1 MQNNNRTLLAIMT
14 VEITQDESDQIYIYE
29 RDDPRDLGIAFA
41 SKHDLPGRYLLKLI
55 DSISQHKQQ
64 AQHTINNEQ
73 KLIHDQKSNYFRNS
87 TNSTPYKQNSQ
98 ISTQSCQ
105 KKSPL
110 VSSRSHCRD
119 FSQDISKM
127 MRDKSAREI
136 RQQKTGDENE
146 LTFTPQINKNSEQ
159 IVVRAMIQY
168 IQKLKRQDNSVEQRL
183 LNYGKEKQIKL
194 QELRMQKQHSQDQQN
209 KSFTYHPT
217 TTQRSHE
224 ILKEKCVSKTY
235 KDIYNKTPEYDN
247 QDNKSSNNNSYV
259 LNLPCA
265 DQSVVQQVWRASLMK
280 LFNMLDK
287 EQKGELNTEQVDL
300 SQMSYE
306 MLQIVAPVLI
316 IMEERGGTFRFE
328 MFAREVTNYCVKHNF
343 VENLFSL
350 LLQ

>member
-1 MQNNNRTLLAIMT
+1 MQNNNGTLLAIMT
-14 VEITQDESDQIYIYE
+14 VEITQDERDQIYIYE
-29 RDDPRDLGIAFA
+29 KDDPRDLGIAFA

-73 KLIHDQKSNYFRNS
+73 KMIHDQKSNYFRNS

-110 VSSRSHCRD
+110 ISSRSHCRD
-119 FSQDISKM
+119 FSQDVSKM
-127 MRDKSAREI
+127 MRDNSAREI
-136 RQQKTGDENE
+136 KQLKPRDENE

-159 IVVRAMIQY
+159 IIVRAMIQY
-168 IQKLKRQDNSVEQRL
+168 LQKQKNLDNSVEQRL
-183 LNYGKEKQIKL
+183 LDYGKRKEIKL
-194 QELRMQKQHSQDQQN
+194 QVLRMQKQHSQDQQN
-209 KSFTYHPT
+209 KSFTYHPK

-224 ILKEKCVSKTY
+224 ILNEKSVSKTY
-235 KDIYNKTPEYDN
+235 KDIYNKTPD
-247 QDNKSSNNNSYV
+247 NNNSYV

-265 DQSVVQQVWRASLMK
+265 DQSVVQQVWRASLKK

-306 MLQIVAPVLI
+306 MLQIVAPVLL
-316 IMEERGGTFRFE
+316 IMEERGGTFKFE
-328 MFAREVTNYCVKHNF
+328 MFAKEVTNYCVNHNF

>member
-1 MQNNNRTLLAIMT
+1 MQNNNGTLLAIMT
-14 VEITQDESDQIYIYE
+14 VEITQDERDQIYIYE
-29 RDDPRDLGIAFA
+29 NDDPRDLGITFA

-55 DSISQHKQQ
+55 DSISQHKKQ
-64 AQHTINNEQ
+64 AQHTVNNEQ
-73 KLIHDQKSNYFRNS
+73 KIINDQKSNYFRNS

-105 KKSPL
+105 KKTPL
-110 VSSRSHCRD
+110 LSNRSHCRD
-119 FSQDISKM
+119 FSQDVTKII
-127 MRDKSAREI
+127 RDNST
-136 RQQKTGDENE
+136 RQIKQLKTRDENE

-159 IVVRAMIQY
+159 IVK
-168 IQKLKRQDNSVEQRL
+168 QKQIDNSVEQRL
-183 LNYGKEKQIKL
+183 INYGKRKEIKL

-209 KSFTYHPT
+209 KSFTYHPK

-224 ILKEKCVSKTY
+224 ILNEKSQSKTY
-235 KDIYNKTPEYDN
+235 KDIYNKQPD
-247 QDNKSSNNNSYV
+247 NNNSYV

-265 DQSVVQQVWRASLMK
+265 DQGIVQQVWRASLKK

-306 MLQIVAPVLI
+306 MLQIVAPVLL
-316 IMEERGGTFRFE
+316 IMEERGGTFKFDI
-328 MFAREVTNYCVKHNF
+328 FAKEVTNYCVKHNF

>member
-1 MQNNNRTLLAIMT
+1 MQNNNGTLLAIMT
-14 VEITQDESDQIYIYE
+14 VEISQDERDQIYIFE
-29 RDDPRDLGIAFA
+29 GDDPRDLGIAFV

-73 KLIHDQKSNYFRNS
+73 KVTNDQKSNYFKNS

-110 VSSRSHCRD
+110 ISSRSHCRD
-119 FSQDISKM
+119 FSQDVSKII
-127 MRDKSAREI
+127 RDKSAKEI
-136 RQQKTGDENE
+136 KQLKPRDENE
-146 LTFTPQINKNSEQ
+146 LTFTPQINRNSEQ
-159 IVVRAMIQY
+159 IVKQ
-168 IQKLKRQDNSVEQRL
+168 KRQDNSVEQRL
-183 LNYGKEKQIKL
+183 IDYGQKKEKRL
-194 QELRMQKQHSQDQQN
+194 QDLRMQKQQSQDLSN
-209 KSFTYHPT
+209 KSHTYHPK

-224 ILKEKCVSKTY
+224 ILNEKNVSKTY
-235 KDIYNKTPEYDN
+235 KDIYNKTPDC
-247 QDNKSSNNNSYV
+247 NNSYI

-265 DQSVVQQVWRASLMK
+265 DQSVVQQFWRASLRK

-306 MLQIVAPVLI
+306 MLQIVTPVLL
-316 IMEERGGTFRFE
+316 IMEERRTFKFDS
-328 MFAREVTNYCVKHNF
+328 FAKEVTNYCVQHNF

>member
-1 MQNNNRTLLAIMT
+1 MQNNNGTLLAIMT
-14 VEITQDESDQIYIYE
+14 VEITQDERDQIYIYE
-29 RDDPRDLGIAFA
+29 NDDPRDLGITFV

-73 KLIHDQKSNYFRNS
+73 KVIHDQKSNYFRNS

-110 VSSRSHCRD
+110 ISSRSHCRD
-119 FSQDISKM
+119 FSQDVSKM
-127 MRDKSAREI
+127 MRDNSAREI
-136 RQQKTGDENE
+136 KQLKTRDENE

-159 IVVRAMIQY
+159 IVK
-168 IQKLKRQDNSVEQRL
+168 QKKLDNSVEQRL
-183 LNYGKEKQIKL
+183 IDYGKRKEIKL
-194 QELRMQKQHSQDQQN
+194 YELRMQKQQSQNLSN
-209 KSFTYHPT
+209 KSFTYHPK

-224 ILKEKCVSKTY
+224 ILNEKSVSKNY
-235 KDIYNKTPEYDN
+235 KDIYNKTPD
-247 QDNKSSNNNSYV
+247 NNNSFV

-265 DQSVVQQVWRASLMK
+265 DQSVVQQVWRASLK
-280 LFNMLDK
+280 RLFNILDK
-287 EQKGELNTEQVDL
+287 EQKGELSTDQVDL

-306 MLQIVAPVLI
+306 MLQIVAPVLL
-316 IMEERGGTFRFE
+316 IMEERGGTFRFDN
-328 MFAREVTNYCVKHNF
+328 FAKEVTNYCVKHNF